1 MANSYDYKA
10 GLAPM
15 EQKYVPPTKWKKLAR
30 ELIRDKYLIFMMLPW
45 CLYYFLFQYVPAI
58 GIVIAFKDY
67 EAIQGLLGSPWAAP
81 YGLGHFIQFVR
92 DPNFFPLLRNTIL
105 ISVYG
110 IMWGMPTT
118 ILFALLLN
126 EIKNMQYKKVVQTLT
141 YVPHF
146 ISQAVLCGIVANF
159 LSTTGLLNYF
169 LVDVLHVL
177 PEGGQ
182 IYFLGDPKYF
192 RTIHV
197 GSGLWSGIGFGTIVY
212 LASIAG
218 IDQEL
223 YEACTIDG
231 GGRFAQAWYITL
243 PSLVPTVIVLLIL
256 QAGKILGVGA
266 EKVLLLY
273 NPLIYSTADVLKTY
287 IYRIGIQQGQFSSGA
302 AVGMF
307 ESVIGLVLIVGSNA
321 VARKYS
327 EFSLW

>member
-10 GLAPM
+10 GLVPM
-15 EQKYVPPTKWKKLAR
+15 EEKYVPPTKWKKLAR
-30 ELIRDKYLIFMMLPW
+30 DIIRDKYLILMLLPW
-45 CLYYFLFQYVPAI
+45 CLYYFLFQYVPSI

-67 EAIQGLLGSPWAAP
+67 DAIQGLLGSPWAKP
-81 YGLGHFIQFVR
+81 YGLGHFIQFVS
-92 DPNFFPLLRNTIL
+92 DPNFFKLLRNTVL
-105 ISVYG
+105 ISLYG
-110 IMWGMPTT
+110 LLWGKPTT
-118 ILFALLLN
+118 ITFALLLN
-126 EIKNMQYKKVVQTLT
+126 EIKNVQYKKVIQTLT

-146 ISQAVLCGIVANF
+146 IAQAVLCGIVANF
-159 LSTTGLLNYF
+159 LSTTGLFNYI
-169 LVDVLHVL
+169 LVDVLHVI
-177 PEGGQ
+177 PEP

-192 RTIHV
+192 RTIHI
-197 GSGLWSGIGFGTIVY
+197 GSGMWAGIGFGTIVY

-231 GGRFAQAWYITL
+231 GGRLAQAWYITL
-243 PSLVPTVIVLLIL
+243 PSLVPTIIVLLIL
-256 QAGKILGVGA
+256 DAGKMLGVGA

-273 NPLIYSTADVLKTY
+273 NPLIYETADVLKTY

-307 ESVIGLVLIVGSNA
+307 ESLIGVILITGANA
-321 VARKYS
+321 LARKYS